1 MKIYSIKFHQIS
13 RLLVFLAMAYVGEAA
28 QANNAHTEAK
38 GDLEEEGTMP
48 VKTLKKPRF
57 VGKVPLFY
65 FILFYFVLLARVCG
79 VPAVSVR
86 AVDC

>member
-1 MKIYSIKFHQIS
+1 
-13 RLLVFLAMAYVGEAA
+13 MAYVGEAA

-65 FILFYFVLLARVCG
+65 FILFHFVFYWHECAAFQRSAFGRSTVG
-79 VPAVSVR
+79 NYT
-86 AVDC
+86 